1 MSLNQVEGRNDIL
14 SSRFLVSWLGCVLFR
29 NWACQANTLYTVN
42 PLERPPVVLV
52 SRVKSSDK
60 KEVSGKEVY
69 KRVKTWPISELRT
82 VDGRSSDGSEFE
94 LQFERQVYKWVASSV
109 AEKKNFITAIYKVLC
124 MYSCVIETFTWCLPS

>member
-1 MSLNQVEGRNDIL
+1 MNSL
-14 SSRFLVSWLGCVLFR
+14 FLGF
-29 NWACQANTLYTVN
+29 TVN

-60 KEVSGKEVY
+60 KEASGKEAY

-82 VDGRSSDGSEFE
+82 VDGRSTDGPEFE

-109 AEKKNFITAIYKVLC
+109 AEKKNFITAIYKVLMGVHVC
-124 MYSCVIETFTWCLPS
+124 MNEVIDSLVLYINYRPSISIWITRELYFKMWMKNA

>member
-1 MSLNQVEGRNDIL
+1 MCYLETGRVNT
-14 SSRFLVSWLGCVLFR
+14 LFR
-29 NWACQANTLYTVN
+29 TVN

-82 VDGRSSDGSEFE
+82 VDGRSSDGPEFE

-109 AEKKNFITAIYKVLC
+109 AEKKNFITAIYKVLYV
-124 MYSCVIETFTWCLPS
+124 YSLVI

>member
-1 MSLNQVEGRNDIL
+1 MYYLETGRVTP
-14 SSRFLVSWLGCVLFR
+14 FLFR
-29 NWACQANTLYTVN
+29 TVN

-60 KEVSGKEVY
+60 KEVSGKEIY

-82 VDGRSSDGSEFE
+82 VDGRSSDGPEFE

-109 AEKKNFITAIYKVLC
+109 AEKKNFITAIYKVLG
-124 MYSCVIETFTWCLPS
+124 M